1 MNNLEHI
8 SSPVSESWVYWI
20 LLLFFV
26 LVAFNNSVRESVVIA
41 MRNSFSHSE
50 RVYGGQSQNIM
61 EMSTAWIFRVGVLAL
76 AIYLLLHISESF
88 TFIAYTKTL
97 GIVALIDFVRNMPNK
112 PKAKVQSRIIL
123 NTEQAKRLLLT
134 LQENIAKYEEKY
146 GEIRLA
152 GSKVN
157 MPIGFGGFKG
167 EA

>member
-1 MNNLEHI
+1 MKKKNKNQITIELPDGIAEGTYANMAIIAH
-8 SSPVSESWVYWI
+8 SSSE
-20 LLLFFV
+20 
-26 LVAFNNSVRESVVIA
+26 
-41 MRNSFSHSE
+41 
-50 RVYGGQSQNIM
+50 
-61 EMSTAWIFRVGVLAL
+61 
-76 AIYLLLHISESF
+76 
-88 TFIAYTKTL
+88 FI
-97 GIVALIDFVRNMPNK
+97 IDFVRNMPNK